1 MWHCWTK
8 KYMLALNSHVS
19 QLQHSTECVLSCSI
33 MSNSLWP
40 HGLYPTRLLFPWGF
54 CKQEY
59 WSGLPFPP
67 PGDLFKP
74 GSEPRSPAVQADSLP
89 SESPGKPKKT
99 GVGSLSLFQGV
110 FPTQESNQD
119 ILHCRWILYQLS
131 YQGSPYMLYYIINI
145 PLNTAIIASHKFCY
159 IIFSVSTH
167 SQYFLFFTLFLL

>member
-59 WSGLPFPP
+59 WSGLPCPP

-89 SESPGKPKKT
+89 SEPPVKSLELRVTSKYGNWQQNAPISGIHQSGWHTKIL
-99 GVGSLSLFQGV
+99 VLSLKSPLQGATFSNNRKSSK
-110 FPTQESNQD
+110 FP
-119 ILHCRWILYQLS
+119 Y
-131 YQGSPYMLYYIINI
+131 
-145 PLNTAIIASHKFCY
+145 
-159 IIFSVSTH
+159 
-167 SQYFLFFTLFLL
+167 

>member
-59 WSGLPFPP
+59 WSGLPCPP
-67 PGDLFKP
+67 PGDLP
-74 GSEPRSPAVQADSLP
+74 NPRIECESPAFPALQ
-89 SESPGKPKKT
+89 
-99 GVGSLSLFQGV
+99 VGSL
-110 FPTQESNQD
+110 P
-119 ILHCRWILYQLS
+119 LS
-131 YQGSPYMLYYIINI
+131 YQGSP
-145 PLNTAIIASHKFCY
+145 PKCWAFH
-159 IIFSVSTH
+159 IIFVYITQMSDLLSRYYYYTH
-167 SQYFLFFTLFLL
+167 FTDWEARVQSSKKGTVRIWTQVIKF